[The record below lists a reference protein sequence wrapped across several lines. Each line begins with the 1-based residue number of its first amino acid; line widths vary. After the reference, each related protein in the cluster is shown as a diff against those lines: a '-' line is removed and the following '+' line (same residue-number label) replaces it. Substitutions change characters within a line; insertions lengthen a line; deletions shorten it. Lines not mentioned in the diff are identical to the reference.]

1 MMTLAAL
8 TTWADLGRALLNM
21 ALFGGVGLALM
32 LIGFKAFDLITPRM
46 DIEREL
52 AEKHNIA
59 VAIVIAAVLLGV
71 AAIVVMAMA

>member
-1 MMTLAAL
+1 MTTLAAL
-8 TTWADLGRALLNM
+8 STWSDLGHALLNM

-32 LIGFKAFDLITPRM
+32 LVGFKAFDLITPRM

>member
-1 MMTLAAL
+1 MTTLAAMM
-8 TTWADLGRALLNM
+8 TWAETGHALLTM

-32 LIGFKAFDLITPRM
+32 LIGFRAFDLITPRM

-52 AEKHNIA
+52 AEKHNMA

>member
-1 MMTLAAL
+1 MTMLAEL
-8 TTWADLGRALLNM
+8 TTWAETGHALLNM

-32 LIGFKAFDLITPRM
+32 LIGFRAFDLITPRM

-52 AEKHNIA
+52 AEKHNLA